1 MQKDIEGFLEYK
13 KTLENLLENLEAVK
27 VKENNEV
34 IGFNSNKCFINK
46 FFIFI
51 SHKLLMPWRGRW
63 KNNNDIIE
71 ILEKLVQT
79 DYEIIDSMIQ
89 QFYKMKLELDFLQK
103 EKIEQDAVLKYVKNR
118 LNISSDLKLLEQGEI
133 DYFDFENKFR
143 GSREVI
149 KVSQREYVKFYTKF
163 DSGNVLEIGSGRGEF
178 LELLKENGV
187 KAVGIDNYQPFVDY
201 CNNMGLHV
209 VYGDALSYLNSL
221 EDDSLNGIF
230 MSQVIEHLS
239 TDYAISLIKKAYEK
253 MKKGSY
259 FIMETPNSQNLSTYW
274 NFYLDASHIKP
285 THILTAEYWFTIAG
299 FEEIERY
306 YNPFSKTPFQIPE
319 VISNCIE
326 NLEDVNQSIKKI
338 NDNIFGYC
346 DYTLIV
352 RK

>member
-1 MQKDIEGFLEYK
+1 MQKDIEGFLKYK
-13 KTLENLLENLEAVK
+13 KTLENLLKNLEADK
-27 VKENNEV
+27 VRENGEN
-34 IGFNSNKCFINK
+34 IGFNSTKGIFKKI
-46 FFIFI
+46 FFLI
-51 SHKLLMPWRGRW
+51 SHKLLIPWSGKW
-63 KNNNDIIE
+63 KNNNNIIE
-71 ILEKLVQT
+71 VLEKLVRT
-79 DYEIIDSMIQ
+79 DHEIIDLMIQ
-89 QFYKMKLELDFLQK
+89 QFYNIKLELDFLKK
-103 EKIEQDAVLKYVKNR
+103 EELEHNVVLEYVKNR
-118 LNISSDLKLLEQGEI
+118 LNISSDLKLLAQGEI

-143 GSREVI
+143 GSREII
-149 KVSQREYVKFYTKF
+149 KASQKEYVKFYTKF
-163 DSGNVLEIGSGRGEF
+163 DFGNVLEIGSGRGEF

-187 KAVGIDNYQPFVDY
+187 KAVGIDNYYPFVNY
-201 CNNMGLHV
+201 CNNIGLFVEH
-209 VYGDALSYLNSL
+209 GDALSYLNSL

-239 TDYAISLIKKAYEK
+239 TDYAISLIKKSYQK

-285 THILTAEYWFTIAG
+285 IHILTAEYWFTIAG
-299 FEEIERY
+299 FEKIERY

-326 NLEDVNQSIKKI
+326 NLDDINQSIKKI